1 MFLLRS
7 YDDCD
12 AIISVA
18 EKGKRAVVIGAS
30 FIGMEVA
37 SSLRARECEVTV
49 VAPDMCHSK
58 DPRFADFTRLF
69 QDIHEEHGV
78 RFKLGTSVS
87 DFDDETRVTAAIL
100 EDGERLDADL
110 VVVGVGV
117 KLRHGF
123 HRRSD
128 SPSRRWRAC

>member
-1 MFLLRS
+1 
-7 YDDCD
+7 
-12 AIISVA
+12 
-18 EKGKRAVVIGAS
+18 
-30 FIGMEVA
+30 MEVA

-49 VAPDMCHSK
+49 VAPDNVPFQKILGSQIG
-58 DPRFADFTRLF
+58 RLF

-117 KLRHGF
+117 KPNHGF